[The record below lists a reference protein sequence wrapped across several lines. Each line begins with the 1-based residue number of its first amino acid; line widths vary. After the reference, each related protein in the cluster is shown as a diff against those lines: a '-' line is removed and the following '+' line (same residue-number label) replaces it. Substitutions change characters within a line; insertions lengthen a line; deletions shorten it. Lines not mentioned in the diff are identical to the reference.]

1 MRILTGLEAL
11 PKHPRPSMV
20 TVGMFDGVHVGHQRL
35 IRRTIELARRG
46 DGQSV
51 VVTFD
56 PDPQQALDP
65 GRASPQLTSLERRV
79 QLIAELR
86 PDLVVVIAF
95 TPEFSRTS
103 PEEFVDG
110 ILHERLRCR
119 RIVVGETFAFG
130 RDRRGNLPLLH
141 ELARRHGM
149 RVVVVPPVVRGGAPV
164 SSSRIRRLVQGGS
177 IEQARRL
184 LGRPAEL
191 WGSVVRGDQRGR
203 QLGFPTAN
211 VQLASSLLPPRGV
224 YRVWLEH
231 GSARFD
237 GLMNLGVRPTFSGH
251 EQGKESAVVCE
262 VHLVG
267 FRGRLYGRCVRIGL
281 LRRIRD
287 ERRFGSPEALTKQI
301 HVDLAKAGLSPASS
315 RRS

>member
-1 MRILTGLEAL
+1 
-11 PKHPRPSMV
+11 
-20 TVGMFDGVHVGHQRL
+20 MFDGVHVGHQRL

-65 GRASPQLTSLERRV
+65 RHAPPQLTSLERRI

-95 TPEFSRTS
+95 TPEFARTS
-103 PEEFVDG
+103 PEEFVGG
-110 ILHERLRCR
+110 ILHARLRCR
-119 RIVVGETFAFG
+119 GIVVGETFAFG
-130 RDRRGNLPLLH
+130 RDRQGNLPLLRQ
-141 ELARRHGM
+141 LAKRHGM
-149 RVVVVPPVVRGGAPV
+149 RVVVVPPVVRRGEPV

-177 IEQARRL
+177 IELARRL

-191 WGSVVRGDQRGR
+191 WGSVVRGDRRGR

-211 VQLASSLLPPRGV
+211 VQLAGSLLPPRGV
-224 YRVWLEH
+224 YRVWLER
-231 GSARFD
+231 GGARFD
-237 GLMNLGVRPTFSGH
+237 GLMNLGVRPTFSGS
-251 EQGKESAVVCE
+251 GPGTESKVVCE
-262 VHLVG
+262 VHLAG
-267 FRGRLYGRCVRIGL
+267 FRGGLYGRRVRIGL

-287 ERRFGSPEALTKQI
+287 ERRFDSPEALAEQI
-301 HVDLAKAGLSPASS
+301 HVDLARAGLSAPFS
-315 RRS
+315 RRA